1 VSANAPLEAEAIRLA
16 GLGLL
21 PQALQVVQRALSGQ
35 QTCSIAHGLRVILLL
50 QLDRRE
56 EASGA
61 LQEALAARVGS
72 ADAHDSLAHAC
83 LMLGRYEDANREYHR
98 VVALAS
104 DVAQF
109 WYNLASSER
118 SFGRLESAE
127 QACNRAIALDPTEYR
142 CYLLRA
148 ELRVQTKAS
157 NHVDELY
164 SQLRDPKLEDRGRVF
179 LGYAL
184 AKELDDQGEFSEAFR
199 WYAEAARIRKR
210 HLAYDV
216 SVDERKLARIAAVYS
231 QMGARAA
238 YVVGP
243 RPIFIVGLPRSG
255 TTLLERILEGLPG
268 VASRGET
275 EDFSRALLSAAPPSN
290 ADVFARAAAAE
301 PDRVAAAYRR
311 LVGESKHAALI
322 EKLPL
327 NYLYLGAIAQAL
339 PAARILLVSRVP
351 LDSCFAMFRT
361 LFGQAYPFTYDFEDL
376 ARYYAAY
383 ARLVQHWRDV
393 LGPVLLEVRYDELV
407 ADPETVS
414 ARAAAHCGLA
424 WNAGAL
430 DITRNDSVSTTASAA
445 QVRRPIYKSSS
456 GRWRRY
462 HAQLAP
468 LIEAL
473 RTCGIAAPEG

>member
-1 VSANAPLEAEAIRLA
+1 
-16 GLGLL
+16 
-21 PQALQVVQRALSGQ
+21 
-35 QTCSIAHGLRVILLL
+35 
-50 QLDRRE
+50 
-56 EASGA
+56 
-61 LQEALAARVGS
+61 
-72 ADAHDSLAHAC
+72 
-83 LMLGRYEDANREYHR
+83 
-98 VVALAS
+98 
-104 DVAQF
+104 
-109 WYNLASSER
+109 
-118 SFGRLESAE
+118 
-127 QACNRAIALDPTEYR
+127 
-142 CYLLRA
+142 
-148 ELRVQTKAS
+148 
-157 NHVDELY
+157 
-164 SQLRDPKLEDRGRVF
+164 
-179 LGYAL
+179 
-184 AKELDDQGEFSEAFR
+184 
-199 WYAEAARIRKR
+199 
-210 HLAYDV
+210 
-216 SVDERKLARIAAVYS
+216 
-231 QMGARAA
+231 
-238 YVVGP
+238 
-243 RPIFIVGLPRSG
+243 
-255 TTLLERILEGLPG
+255 
-268 VASRGET
+268 
-275 EDFSRALLSAAPPSN
+275 
-290 ADVFARAAAAE
+290 
-301 PDRVAAAYRR
+301 
-311 LVGESKHAALI
+311 
-322 EKLPL
+322 L